1 MDFEAAIGLVA
12 LAMAGGIGLMLAYF
26 GRMIQAYL
34 TLRYTAQELDIAKE
48 TAMMVVSTLKQSPA
62 WEHLAPEKKKE
73 LAMVW
78 ISQRLERYG
87 IAMEPVDIDRLIEKA
102 VLIIKNSLVESFE
115 LTGVSTDTALLD
127 DTYTNTGESI

>member
-1 MDFEAAIGLVA
+1 MDFEAAIRLVA

-34 TLRYTAQELDIAKE
+34 AIRYTAQELDIAKE

-87 IAMEPVDIDRLIEKA
+87 IAMEPVDIDRLIEEA
-102 VLIIKNSLVESFE
+102 VLIIKE
-115 LTGVSTDTALLD
+115 AL
-127 DTYTNTGESI
+127 